1 MLFICNLKINIMV
14 KKIYLFI
21 VSALLLTAGLNAQV
35 TTSSITGNVSD
46 ENGSLQGATVTV
58 THLPSGTVSRAFTQ
72 NQGSYLLQGLRPGGP
87 YRVEVSYTGYF
98 TEVINDISLVL
109 GEPYRLNVT
118 MKPGQGTNLEE
129 VVVAG
134 ISRRNSILNSDR
146 TGASTN
152 ISNTTISRMPT
163 IDRSIS
169 DFTRLT
175 PQANGNSFAGRDG
188 RMNNLQI
195 DGANFNNGFGLSS
208 NPLPGGSNQPVSL
221 DAIQEVS
228 VNIAPYDVRQTGF
241 TGAGI
246 NAITR
251 SGTNNIEGSVYTFLR
266 PKSFSGLNVGD
277 AKLPEAGRN
286 QNRIIGARIGLPIIK
301 NKLFFFGSFE
311 NENQLNSG
319 NNWLAARAGV
329 SGPNVTRV
337 AAADLDAVANYLKTN
352 YNYDPGAY
360 EGYANNY
367 ENKNNKILA
376 RLDWNISDKNKFT
389 LRFNTMTGTSDQE
402 TNATSG
408 PNPRGNS
415 NRISKNAMS
424 FENANYKFKNIVTS
438 LTGELNTAF
447 SSAISNQ
454 FLVTYSKIQD
464 TRSTPGA
471 TFPMVDIW
479 NGGDNYISF
488 GTELFSYNNE
498 VINNNVSVTNNLT
511 YLIGKHTLT
520 GGLSFESKSFANS
533 YMRMGTSYYRFNNLQ
548 TFLNGGKPDVF
559 GVTYLFDGKDNFAR
573 VKFATAGGY
582 LQDKIA
588 ITRNFNLT
596 AGLRIDKPIFLNDP
610 YHNPVIDTIAL
621 MNQAGER
628 AFFSTASWPNSKL
641 LFSPRL
647 GFNWDAKGDRTLQV
661 RGGTGIFTGNIP
673 FVWFTNMPTN
683 SGMIQNTFE
692 PVTSPILAKI
702 TGFNPDPMHWVNTL
716 ASDFPKSPSTKA
728 PGSFALV
735 DKSFKMPSVWR
746 TSLGADWKIPSTR
759 LIITGDLI
767 YSKDINGV
775 YQYNANRVTSTG
787 TLTGAGGD
795 NRGFWANANAAKY
808 NSITGTIIP
817 VLSNPDEK
825 GNSLSATIG
834 VTLQETSGISGSL
847 FYTHTNSRDITG
859 NPGSAA
865 NSAWSNNYSINDPN
879 EQLMGYSQFA
889 VPNRIVGNLSY
900 RIEYAKHFATTV
912 SLFYNGSSQGRF
924 AYTYSNDLNQDGV
937 SMDLLYV
944 PNKASDLKFVDNVIK
959 NSKTGDI
966 IKTFTAAEQ
975 IAAFDAFIDAN
986 EGLKNARGKYVDR
999 NVGLMPWYNRWD
1011 FKFLQDFFVKTGN
1024 RKHNLQLSLD
1034 ILNVGNFLNKDWGVL
1049 KQLNLGNSYAYG
1061 VIKRAEYLDANL
1073 RTQTVAIDANGVP
1086 SLQMNAILDAAG
1098 NYVLPKT
1105 PYQNLFSP
1113 SSTWGMQLGIRY
1125 SF

>member
-1 MLFICNLKINIMV
+1 MLKR
-14 KKIYLFI
+14 IYLF
-21 VSALLLTAGLNAQV
+21 VASLLFVAALNAQV
-35 TTSSITGNVSD
+35 TTSSITGTISD
-46 ENGSLQGATVTV
+46 AEGPLQDATITV
-58 THLPSGTVSRAFTQ
+58 THTASGTVSRALTQ
-72 NQGSYLLQGLRPGGP
+72 SQGTYFIQGLRPGGP
-87 YRVEVSYTGYF
+87 YTVEVSYTGYS
-98 TEVINDISLVL
+98 TKIVNDVTLIL

-118 MKPGQGTNLEE
+118 LEAGQGTNLEE

-134 ISRRNSILNSDR
+134 VSRRNPILNSDR

-152 ISNTTISRMPT
+152 ISTATINRMPT
-163 IDRSIS
+163 IDRSIA

-188 RMNNLQI
+188 RMNNIQV

-208 NPLPGGSNQPVSL
+208 NLLPGGSNQPISL

-251 SGTNNIEGSVYTFLR
+251 SGTNNIEGSVYAFLR
-266 PKSFSGLNVGD
+266 PKSFSGLNVGSD
-277 AKLPEAGRN
+277 KLPEVGRN
-286 QNRIIGARIGLPIIK
+286 ENKIFGARLGLPIIK

-311 NENQLNSG
+311 TENQLSAG
-319 NNWLAARAGV
+319 NNWLAARSGV
-329 SGPNVTRV
+329 TGPNVTRV
-337 AAADLDAVANYLKTN
+337 TATDLDAVANYLKTN
-352 YNYDPGAY
+352 YNYDPGRY

-367 ENKNNKILA
+367 QNKNNKILA

-389 LRFNTMTGTSDQE
+389 IRFNTMSGTSDQG

-415 NRISKNAMS
+415 NRISQNAIS
-424 FENANYKFKNIVTS
+424 FENANYKFKNTVTS

-447 SSAISNQ
+447 TSALSNQ
-454 FLVTYSKIQD
+454 FLVTYSRIQD
-464 TRSTPGA
+464 TRSTPGS

-479 NGGDNYISF
+479 NGGDNYITF
-488 GTELFSYNNE
+488 GTELFSYNND
-498 VINNNVSVTNNLT
+498 VINNNLSIINNLT
-511 YLIGKHTLT
+511 YLVGKHTLT

-533 YMRMGTSYYRFNNLQ
+533 YMRMGTSYYRYNNLQ
-548 TFLNGGKPDVF
+548 TFLTGGKPDVF
-559 GVTYLFDGKDNFAR
+559 GITYLFDGKDSYAT
-573 VKFATAGGY
+573 VKFATVGGY
-582 LQDKIA
+582 IQDKIA
-588 ITRNFNLT
+588 VTQNFNLT
-596 AGLRIDKPIFLNDP
+596 AGLRVDVPLFLNEP

-621 MNQAGER
+621 LNKSNSRTYFNTGK
-628 AFFSTASWPNSKL
+628 WPNSKPL
-641 LFSPRL
+641 LSPRV
-647 GFNWDAKGDRTLQV
+647 GFNWDVNGDRTLQV

-692 PVTSPILAKI
+692 PVPAATLAKI
-702 TGFNPDPMHWVNTL
+702 THFNADPMYWVNEL
-716 ASDFPKSPSTKA
+716 PNEFPKSPSTRA

-735 DKSFKMPSVWR
+735 DPNFKMPSVLR

-759 LIITGDLI
+759 LILTGDLV
-767 YSKDINGV
+767 YTTDINGV
-775 YQYNANRVTSTG
+775 YQYNANRTAPAPTAKI
-787 TLTGAGGD
+787 TGAGGD
-795 NRGFWANANAAKY
+795 NRGYWASGNAARY
-808 NSITGTIIP
+808 NTLTGTIIP
-817 VLSNPDEK
+817 VLANPDVK
-825 GNSLSATIG
+825 SSAISTTLG
-834 VTLQETSGISGSL
+834 LTLQETQGLSGSL
-847 FYTHTNSRDITG
+847 FYTYTSSKDITG

-865 NSAWSNNYSINDPN
+865 NSAWSNNYSIIDPN
-879 EQLMGYSQFA
+879 EQLLGYSQFA
-889 VPNRIVGNLSY
+889 VPHRVVGNVSY
-900 RIEYAKHFATTV
+900 RIEYAKHFASTV

-959 NSKTGDI
+959 NSRTGEV

-975 IAAFDAFIDAN
+975 IAAFDAFINSTKELKDAK
-986 EGLKNARGKYVDR
+986 GGYVDR

-1011 FKFLQDFFVKTGN
+1011 FKFLQDFFVNTGN
-1024 RKHNLQLSLD
+1024 RRHTLQLSLD
-1034 ILNVGNFLNKDWGVL
+1034 VLNVGNLLSKDWGVL
-1049 KQLNLGNSYAYG
+1049 KQLNLGNSFAYG
-1061 VIKRAEYLDANL
+1061 VVKRAEYLDANL
-1073 RTQTVAIDANGVP
+1073 RTQTVPLDAQGVP
-1086 SLQMNAILDAAG
+1086 SFQMNATRDASG
-1098 NYVLPKT
+1098 NYVLPTT

-1125 SF
+1125 IF